1 MLELSLAKWRKEISS
16 AETKELE
23 SLKKAYPPDPEDPL
37 KDAVEAWRRAAKKC
51 ETSRRE
57 ARRS

>member
-37 KDAVEAWRRAAKKC
+37 KDAIEAWRRAAKGV
-51 ETSRRE
+51 
-57 ARRS
+57 